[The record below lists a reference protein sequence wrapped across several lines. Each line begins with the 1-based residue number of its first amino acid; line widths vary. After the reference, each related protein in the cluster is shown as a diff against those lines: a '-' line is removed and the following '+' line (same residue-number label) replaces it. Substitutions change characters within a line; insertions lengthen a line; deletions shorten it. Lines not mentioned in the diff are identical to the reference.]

1 MGIIA
6 DQHLSAHNVLIM
18 DFPKGQT
25 TFADFSRQW
34 LVQAGHYL
42 AQPLRTAQSYQ
53 RSDLRSDLF
62 ASLTVAVIMLP
73 QAIAYALIAE
83 LPPQTG
89 LYAAIVATLV
99 GALWGSSRHLH
110 TGPTNTTSLVVLS
123 TLLSLSA
130 VPGTREY
137 AAAAAVMAILV
148 GLVRLLMG
156 LVHMGIFV
164 TFVADS
170 VVTGFTAGAGVLIA
184 VGQMK
189 HLLRLDITATPSLF
203 QTIIELGRELPNLHL
218 PTLFLGLGTIVIL
231 LTLKRWRPSWP
242 SAFIAIVAAA
252 VAVFVLGL
260 NDQGVIVLGELPR
273 SLPPLTDLALVDLN
287 TIREMGTG
295 VLAVAIIG
303 LIEATSISR
312 TIAARS
318 RQFLDNDQEF
328 VGQGLANIATGL
340 LSGYPCSG
348 SLTRSV
354 INYEAGSR
362 TQLGAIFSA
371 IWVAAAMLLLAPLA
385 AFLPRTALAGIIV
398 VTAYSMFNRKEI
410 RNILRTSPGDT
421 TIMIGTF
428 IATLLLP
435 LELAI
440 LTGVLISFGR
450 YVANT
455 STPDVTAMLPDDEF
469 EHFEHRPDR
478 PTCPQLG
485 AITISGSLYFGAA
498 RHIETA
504 IRTHHQANPDQKL
517 LLLRMHRV
525 NHIDVSGLHILE
537 NMVNLFR
544 QDGGDIYMV
553 GVRSPVWRKMQ
564 LSGFH
569 HFLGINHFLA
579 AEDAIGYIFHRIMNP
594 GICIY
599 ACRDRVWKECQGL
612 PKSRRTVN
620 IPLHQ
625 IATAEAMVPAIMPL
639 TLWQRLRDENGAGP
653 RVIDV
658 REPEEYRQGHI
669 PRVEMQTLPDLLDH
683 LDEIPF
689 EGDIV
694 FVCRSGRRSA
704 AAVQQLVERGHNN
717 VFSLHGGMLSW
728 QADGLP
734 AVIE

>member
-1 MGIIA
+1 
-6 DQHLSAHNVLIM
+6 M
-18 DFPKGQT
+18 DFPKGHT
-25 TFADFSRQW
+25 TFAEFSRHW
-34 LVQAGHYL
+34 LVQVSYYL
-42 AQPLRTAQSYQ
+42 TQPLRTAKDYQ
-53 RSDLRSDLF
+53 RSDLRADLL

-123 TLLSLSA
+123 TLLSLSV

-137 AAAAAVMAILV
+137 VAAAAVMALLV
-148 GLVRLLMG
+148 GFVRLLMG

-184 VGQMK
+184 VGQLK
-189 HLLRLDITATPSLF
+189 HLLRLDISSTPSLF
-203 QTIIELGRELPNLHL
+203 QTLVEVSREIPNSHMPSLI
-218 PTLFLGLGTIVIL
+218 LGLATTAIL
-231 LTLKRWRPSWP
+231 LILKKFRPSWP
-242 SAFIAIVAAA
+242 SAFIAIAAAAAA
-252 VAVFVLGL
+252 VYLLGL

-273 SLPPLTDLALVDLN
+273 GLPPVTDLGLVSLQ

-318 RQFLDNDQEF
+318 RQYLNNDQEF

-362 TQLGAIFSA
+362 TQLGAVFSA
-371 IWVAAAMLLLAPLA
+371 IWVALAMILLAPLA

-428 IATLLLP
+428 VATLLLP

-455 STPDVTAMLPDDEF
+455 STPDVTAMLPDDSF
-469 EHFEHRPDR
+469 EHFAYRPDR

-498 RHIETA
+498 AHIETA
-504 IRTHHQANPDQKL
+504 IREHHQHNPDQKI

-553 GVRSPVWRKMQ
+553 GVRGAVWRKMT
-564 LSGFH
+564 LSGFDQ
-569 HFLGINHFLA
+569 FLGLNHFLA
-579 AEDAIGYIFHRIMNP
+579 AEDAIGYIFHQVMNP
-594 GICIY
+594 G
-599 ACRDRVWKECQGL
+599 
-612 PKSRRTVN
+612 
-620 IPLHQ
+620 
-625 IATAEAMVPAIMPL
+625 
-639 TLWQRLRDENGAGP
+639 
-653 RVIDV
+653 
-658 REPEEYRQGHI
+658 
-669 PRVEMQTLPDLLDH
+669 
-683 LDEIPF
+683 
-689 EGDIV
+689 
-694 FVCRSGRRSA
+694 
-704 AAVQQLVERGHNN
+704 
-717 VFSLHGGMLSW
+717 
-728 QADGLP
+728 
-734 AVIE
+734 